1 MLERNQEGCKGGIN
15 DQIKSHEQDAA
26 YHHDLRQPVLKPDRR
41 QYIMT
46 VLVTSGV
53 GNREKDGSANA
64 ASYP

>member
-1 MLERNQEGCKGGIN
+1 MPERNQEGSKGGIN
-15 DQIKSHEQDAA
+15 HQIKSHEQFAV
-26 YHHDLRQPVLKPDRR
+26 YHHDLRQAVLKLDRR
-41 QYIMT
+41 KYIMT